1 MNSATISTE
10 SEHGNIRNEF
20 ANYAGLEC
28 IGCGDF
34 GLGKGAH
41 GRQMGNREILSD
53 THGVDFEPYIQQVVL
68 PHVRQNWY
76 NAIPE
81 SEQSKLAS

>member
-1 MNSATISTE
+1 
-10 SEHGNIRNEF
+10 
-20 ANYAGLEC
+20 
-28 IGCGDF
+28 
-34 GLGKGAH
+34 
-41 GRQMGNREILSD
+41 MGNLEILSD
-53 THGVDFEPYIQQVVL
+53 TQGVDFEPYIQQVVL